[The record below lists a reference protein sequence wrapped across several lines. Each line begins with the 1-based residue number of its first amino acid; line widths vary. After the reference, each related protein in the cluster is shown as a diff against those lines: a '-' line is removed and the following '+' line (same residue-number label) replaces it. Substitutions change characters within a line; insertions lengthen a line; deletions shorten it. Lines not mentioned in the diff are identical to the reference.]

1 MWKQSVWTSLIA
13 AKLASLHLKD
23 GGLVAL
29 TGAKAALEGTPGII
43 SIHLGFFRHD
53 VYVLIIIKAE
63 KIIFFSLFEIISLRV
78 FFSAIPK
85 KNFHYFSS
93 L

>member
-13 AKLASLHLKD
+13 AKLASLHLKE

-43 SIHLGFFRHD
+43 SIH
-53 VYVLIIIKAE
+53 
-63 KIIFFSLFEIISLRV
+63 FFSLRQHHF
-78 FFSAIPK
+78 
-85 KNFHYFSS
+85 
-93 L
+93 

>member
-13 AKLASLHLKD
+13 AKLASLHLKE

-43 SIHLGFFRHD
+43 SIHLYSLRQHN
-53 VYVLIIIKAE
+53 VYIFIIIK
-63 KIIFFSLFEIISLRV
+63 KRFFFSLII
-78 FFSAIPK
+78 
-85 KNFHYFSS
+85 
-93 L
+93 